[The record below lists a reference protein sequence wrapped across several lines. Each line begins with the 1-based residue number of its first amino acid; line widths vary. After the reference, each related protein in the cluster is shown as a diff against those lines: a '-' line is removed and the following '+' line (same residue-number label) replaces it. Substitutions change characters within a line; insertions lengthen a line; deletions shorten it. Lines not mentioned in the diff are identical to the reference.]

1 MLILKKDDI
10 KKCFTMRDAI
20 EADKEALEIY
30 SEGKA
35 KVPLRTNIDI
45 DEKNGQNLYMP
56 AYVGGNQTAAGLKI
70 VSVYPDNISKGLP
83 SVPATVITLDADTG
97 ELGTVIEGT
106 YLTQLRTGAVQGAAT
121 ELLARKDAKVG
132 ALIGTGGQAATQLE
146 AMIEVRDLEEI
157 RIFDIDF
164 SRAKKF
170 AELMADKFNKNIYPC
185 QTAKECVEN
194 ADIITTVTTSKRAT
208 FNDEWVKPG
217 AHINGIGAYTPEM
230 CEIPCET
237 IKRAKTIVFDTL
249 DGVWQEAGDFI
260 QPLNKGEISKDM
272 ITGELGQLV
281 AGKIKGRTS
290 DDEITI
296 FKTVGTAVLDVYI
309 ADKIVKKAQA
319 NGYGHEFEL
328 N

>member
-1 MLILKKDDI
+1 M
-10 KKCFTMRDAI
+10 
-20 EADKEALEIY
+20 
-30 SEGKA
+30 
-35 KVPLRTNIDI
+35 
-45 DEKNGQNLYMP
+45 
-56 AYVGGNQTAAGLKI
+56 
-70 VSVYPDNISKGLP
+70 
-83 SVPATVITLDADTG
+83 PATVITLDADTG
-97 ELGTVIEGT
+97 ELGAVIEGT

-272 ITGELGQLV
+272 ITGELGQ
-281 AGKIKGRTS
+281 
-290 DDEITI
+290 
-296 FKTVGTAVLDVYI
+296 
-309 ADKIVKKAQA
+309 
-319 NGYGHEFEL
+319 
-328 N
+328 

>member
-1 MLILKKDDI
+1 
-10 KKCFTMRDAI
+10 
-20 EADKEALEIY
+20 
-30 SEGKA
+30 
-35 KVPLRTNIDI
+35 
-45 DEKNGQNLYMP
+45 
-56 AYVGGNQTAAGLKI
+56 
-70 VSVYPDNISKGLP
+70 
-83 SVPATVITLDADTG
+83 
-97 ELGTVIEGT
+97 
-106 YLTQLRTGAVQGAAT
+106 
-121 ELLARKDAKVG
+121 
-132 ALIGTGGQAATQLE
+132 
-146 AMIEVRDLEEI
+146 MIEVRDLEEI

-170 AELMADKFNKNIYPC
+170 AELMVDKFNKNIYPC

-217 AHINGIGAYTPEM
+217 AHINGIGAYTPVM

>member
-1 MLILKKDDI
+1 M
-10 KKCFTMRDAI
+10 
-20 EADKEALEIY
+20 
-30 SEGKA
+30 
-35 KVPLRTNIDI
+35 
-45 DEKNGQNLYMP
+45 
-56 AYVGGNQTAAGLKI
+56 
-70 VSVYPDNISKGLP
+70 
-83 SVPATVITLDADTG
+83 PATVITLDADTG
-97 ELGTVIEGT
+97 ELGAVIEGT

>member
-1 MLILKKDDI
+1 
-10 KKCFTMRDAI
+10 MRDAI

-56 AYVGGNQTAAGLKI
+56 AYVGGNQAAAGLKI

-97 ELGTVIEGT
+97 ELGAVIEGT

-208 FNDEWVKPG
+208 FNDEWIKPG

-237 IKRAKTIVFDTL
+237 IKELK
-249 DGVWQEAGDFI
+249 
-260 QPLNKGEISKDM
+260 PLFLIPLMEFGKK
-272 ITGELGQLV
+272 LV
-281 AGKIKGRTS
+281 IL
-290 DDEITI
+290 
-296 FKTVGTAVLDVYI
+296 F
-309 ADKIVKKAQA
+309 
-319 NGYGHEFEL
+319 NH
-328 N
+328 

>member
-56 AYVGGNQTAAGLKI
+56 AYVGGNQAAAGLKI

-97 ELGTVIEGT
+97 ELGAVIEGT

-217 AHINGIGAYTPEM
+217 AHINGIG
-230 CEIPCET
+230 
-237 IKRAKTIVFDTL
+237 
-249 DGVWQEAGDFI
+249 DFI

>member
-56 AYVGGNQTAAGLKI
+56 AYVGGNQAAAGLKI

-97 ELGTVIEGT
+97 ELGAVIEGT

-170 AELMADKFNKNIYPC
+170 AELMQINSIKIFIHVKLLKNVLKMPILL
-185 QTAKECVEN
+185 QQLLLQNVQLSMMNGLNQEHILMGLEHIRQKCV
-194 ADIITTVTTSKRAT
+194 KYH
-208 FNDEWVKPG
+208 VK
-217 AHINGIGAYTPEM
+217 
-230 CEIPCET
+230 
-237 IKRAKTIVFDTL
+237 
-249 DGVWQEAGDFI
+249 Q
-260 QPLNKGEISKDM
+260 
-272 ITGELGQLV
+272 
-281 AGKIKGRTS
+281 
-290 DDEITI
+290 
-296 FKTVGTAVLDVYI
+296 
-309 ADKIVKKAQA
+309 
-319 NGYGHEFEL
+319 
-328 N
+328 